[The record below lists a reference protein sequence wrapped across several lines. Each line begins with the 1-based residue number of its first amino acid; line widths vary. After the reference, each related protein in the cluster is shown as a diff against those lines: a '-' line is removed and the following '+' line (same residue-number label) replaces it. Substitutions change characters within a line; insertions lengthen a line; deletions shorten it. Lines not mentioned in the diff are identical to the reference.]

1 MSRYALTPAA
11 LADLDDIWDYT
22 ETTWGAVQ
30 AETYVRAIA
39 DLCAGLADG
48 SRVSQ
53 SAEAIRA
60 GYRKA
65 AVGRHVVFFRGGEA
79 RITIVRILHQRMDVD
94 AQLGP

>member
-1 MSRYALTPAA
+1 MTGYVLTPAA

-22 ETTWGAVQ
+22 ETTWGPVQ
-30 AETYVRAIA
+30 AETYVRSIA

-48 SRVSQ
+48 SRISK

-65 AVGRHVVFFRGGEA
+65 SVGRHVVFFRTA
-79 RITIVRILHQRMDVD
+79 PDQITVVRILHQRMDVD